1 MGAGSAASCVQ
12 RAENVT
18 RFARTPDMNAQIGM
32 DINERARR
40 ALTRVPPSMK
50 VTDEMVADVADALRG
65 AVRAAYQ
72 NAAVIATSRTHAGGA
87 LEESRARRSEAEE
100 LAQMYEKLANE
111 SR

>member
-1 MGAGSAASCVQ
+1 
-12 RAENVT
+12 
-18 RFARTPDMNAQIGM
+18 MNAQIGM
-32 DINERARR
+32 EINERARR

-72 NAAVIATSRTHAGGA
+72 NAAVIATSRTHAGVS
-87 LEESRARRSEAEE
+87 LEESRARRSEAQE
-100 LAQMYEKLANE
+100 LAQVYEKLANE

>member
-1 MGAGSAASCVQ
+1 
-12 RAENVT
+12 
-18 RFARTPDMNAQIGM
+18 MNAQIGM

-40 ALTRVPPSMK
+40 ALTRVPPSVK

-72 NAAVIATSRTHAGGA
+72 HAVVIATSRTHDGLS
-87 LEESRARRSEAEE
+87 LEESRARRAEALA
-100 LAQMYEKLANE
+100 LAQEYEKLANE

>member
-1 MGAGSAASCVQ
+1 
-12 RAENVT
+12 
-18 RFARTPDMNAQIGM
+18 MNAQIGM

-40 ALTRVPPSMK
+40 ALTRVPASIK

-72 NAAVIATSRTHAGGA
+72 NASNIATSRTYDGLG
-87 LEESRARRSEAEE
+87 LEESKARRAEAAS
-100 LAQMYEKLANE
+100 LAKQYDKLADE

>member
-1 MGAGSAASCVQ
+1 
-12 RAENVT
+12 
-18 RFARTPDMNAQIGM
+18 MNAQMGM

-40 ALTRVPPSMK
+40 ALTRVPPSVK

-72 NAAVIATSRTHAGGA
+72 NAAVIATSRTHEGNV
-87 LEESRARRSEAEE
+87 LEESRARRAEAQE
-100 LAQMYEKLANE
+100 LAYVYEKLANE